1 MSMNLVFTLQII
13 QRLILRKPFPPP
25 RISSISSDMDGFNN
39 SNYSLEDL
47 LKQEEEKEKLK
58 LKSVNGSDANREGEK
73 SR

>member
-1 MSMNLVFTLQII
+1 
-13 QRLILRKPFPPP
+13 
-25 RISSISSDMDGFNN
+25 MDGFNN

-58 LKSVNGSDANREGEK
+58 LKSVNGSDANREGKK